1 MVSLFTH
8 PQQFDVERLGGV
20 AMLSLDQSTDVE
32 QHLGRDREAN
42 LQLTVEQLERLQ
54 LPHVTQRQQV
64 LADVSTLQLL
74 LLWRH

>member
-1 MVSLFTH
+1 
-8 PQQFDVERLGGV
+8 
-20 AMLSLDQSTDVE
+20 MLSLDQSTDVE